1 MGFKFALLKAF
12 NETRV
17 ADVGSGVEVREAA
30 TRDHLVDL
38 GEVGIFPMLAD
49 PLAIGFLDG
58 SIIHSLFQIDS
69 LIWIEGLVE
78 MFVDESRDMS
88 SERHLV
94 PDHEAKQEGGQILLL
109 CISLL
114 LQLWCGLP
122 LGSSLAQRRG

>member
-1 MGFKFALLKAF
+1 MGFEFALLKAF

-17 ADVGSGVEVREAA
+17 ADVGGGIEVRDTA

-58 SIIHSLFQIDS
+58 SIIHSLFEIDS

-78 MFVDESRDMS
+78 MFVDECGDMG
-88 SERHLV
+88 SERHCYRRHATDV
-94 PDHEAKQEGGQILLL
+94 FRSSFVNKYILLPVH
-109 CISLL
+109 SEDFN
-114 LQLWCGLP
+114 
-122 LGSSLAQRRG
+122 SV